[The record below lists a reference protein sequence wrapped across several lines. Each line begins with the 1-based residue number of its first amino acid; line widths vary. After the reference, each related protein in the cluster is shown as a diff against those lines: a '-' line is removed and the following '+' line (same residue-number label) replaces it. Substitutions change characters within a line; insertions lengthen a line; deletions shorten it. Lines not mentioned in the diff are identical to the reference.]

1 MSPCGTGTVQAD
13 LRDQTSLEGACL
25 GSRAPFPRELSA
37 ARPAPLASPAL
48 WSLEGMKQCARFTR
62 LTPRILILALLI
74 SLACNVLALLD
85 IDAYLATWRA
95 STRPRYRQQLEMFAS
110 AHAPHRHRPVVLF
123 LGDSLTNR
131 WHWHEFLADL
141 TPALV
146 LNRGLSGDTVERL
159 LARVDD
165 TVPPQA
171 HIQRAFVMTGINDL
185 LRRHY
190 HLPTFLA
197 HYEALV
203 ARLLATAAPDTI
215 CLLSLL
221 PARWP
226 AVSNAAVQA
235 TNAALARLAH
245 EKGLCYIDLY
255 PDFVDATGQ
264 LAAPLTDDGL
274 HLSVAGYQRWIAAI
288 TPYLEPER
296 GIPPVALGDSGSRRQ
311 GKEHD

>member
-1 MSPCGTGTVQAD
+1 
-13 LRDQTSLEGACL
+13 
-25 GSRAPFPRELSA
+25 
-37 ARPAPLASPAL
+37 
-48 WSLEGMKQCARFTR
+48 MKKYARFTR
-62 LTPRILILALLI
+62 LTPRILVLVLLA
-74 SLACNVLALLD
+74 SLTCNVLAFLD
-85 IDAYLATWRA
+85 IEAYLATYRA
-95 STRPRYRQQLEMFAS
+95 TIRPRYRQQLEMFAS

-123 LGDSLTNR
+123 LGDSLINR
-131 WHWHEFLADL
+131 WAWHEFLADR

-146 LNRGLSGDTVERL
+146 LNRGLSGDTVAQL
-159 LARVDD
+159 LARLDD

-171 HIQRAFVMTGINDL
+171 HIQRAFVMIGINDL

-190 HLPTFLA
+190 HLPTFIA

-203 ARLLATAAPDTI
+203 ERLLEAVAPDRL

-226 AVSNAAVQA
+226 AISNAAVQA
-235 TNAALARLAH
+235 TNAELDRLAQA
-245 EKGLCYIDLY
+245 KGVCYIDLHT
-255 PDFVDATGQ
+255 DFIDATGQ

-274 HLSVAGYQRWIAAI
+274 HLSVEGYQRWIAAI

>member
-1 MSPCGTGTVQAD
+1 M
-13 LRDQTSLEGACL
+13 
-25 GSRAPFPRELSA
+25 
-37 ARPAPLASPAL
+37 
-48 WSLEGMKQCARFTR
+48 WSLEGMKKCAHFTR
-62 LTPRILILALLI
+62 LTLLVLVLVLLA

-85 IDAYLATWRA
+85 IEAYISTYRATN
-95 STRPRYRQQLEMFAS
+95 RPRYRQQLEMFAS
-110 AHAPHRHRPVVLF
+110 AQAPHRHRPVVLF

-131 WHWHEFLADL
+131 WNWHEFLADL

-159 LARVDD
+159 LARLED
-165 TVPPQA
+165 TVPPHA
-171 HIQRAFVMTGINDL
+171 HIQRAFMMIGINDL

-190 HLPTFLA
+190 HLPTFMA
-197 HYEALV
+197 RYEALV
-203 ARLLATAAPDTI
+203 ERLLATVEPDKL

-226 AVSNAAVQA
+226 AVSSAVVQA
-235 TNAALARLAH
+235 TNSQLARLAQA
-245 EKGLCYIDLY
+245 KGLCHIDLY

-274 HLSVAGYQRWIAAI
+274 HLSVEGYRRWAAAI
-288 TPYLEPER
+288 TPYLSP
-296 GIPPVALGDSGSRRQ
+296 GYDIQPVALGDSGAHRH

>member
-1 MSPCGTGTVQAD
+1 
-13 LRDQTSLEGACL
+13 
-25 GSRAPFPRELSA
+25 
-37 ARPAPLASPAL
+37 
-48 WSLEGMKQCARFTR
+48 MKQCARFTR
-62 LTPRILILALLI
+62 LTPRILVLVLLA
-74 SLACNVLALLD
+74 SLTCNVLALLD

-95 STRPRYRQQLEMFAS
+95 SMRPRYRQQLEMFAS
-110 AHAPHRHRPVVLF
+110 AQAPHRHRPVVLF

-131 WHWHEFLADL
+131 WAWHEFLADL

-159 LARVDD
+159 LARLED
-165 TVPPQA
+165 TVPPLA
-171 HIQRAFVMTGINDL
+171 HIQRAFMMIGINDL

-203 ARLLATAAPDTI
+203 ERLLATVEPDKL

-221 PARWP
+221 PTRWP
-226 AVSNAAVQA
+226 AVSSAAVQT
-235 TNAALARLAH
+235 TNAALARLAQA
-245 EKGLCYIDLY
+245 KGLCYIDLY

-274 HLSVAGYQRWIAAI
+274 HLTVEGYQRWIAAI
-288 TPYLEPER
+288 TPYLRPER
-296 GIPPVALGDSGSRRQ
+296 GIQPVALGVSQDHSGMAKRMTIEMVHQ
-311 GKEHD
+311 Q